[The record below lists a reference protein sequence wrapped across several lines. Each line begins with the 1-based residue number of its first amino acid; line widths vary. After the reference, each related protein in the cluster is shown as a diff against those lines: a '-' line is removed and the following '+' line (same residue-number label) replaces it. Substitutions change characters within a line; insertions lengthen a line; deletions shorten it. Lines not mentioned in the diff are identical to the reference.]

1 MAVGET
7 LLACKLPEVLRRF
20 RARAPE
26 ARLHLQSLNCYVIR
40 DALLNGAADVGVF
53 YSQGPDASLA
63 QESLGDFPLA
73 LVAAP
78 QSADMDFTRPDQKLP
93 TSLIINEPQCMFRLF
108 FENTLRRRNISL
120 NGTIELLSIESIK
133 SCVAADLGISY
144 LPRFCVERELRE
156 GLLRELP
163 FVEPAHTLHAVCAR
177 HVNKAQ
183 SPALRLFTTLA
194 EECIGGVLPGGAG
207 PDSRLAD
214 RMQKT
219 PPQDLTA
226 ASR

>member
-1 MAVGET
+1 M
-7 LLACKLPEVLRRF
+7 
-20 RARAPE
+20 
-26 ARLHLQSLNCYVIR
+26 
-40 DALLNGAADVGVF
+40 
-53 YSQGPDASLA
+53 
-63 QESLGDFPLA
+63 
-73 LVAAP
+73 
-78 QSADMDFTRPDQKLP
+78 
-93 TSLIINEPQCMFRLF
+93 
-108 FENTLRRRNISL
+108 
-120 NGTIELLSIESIK
+120 
-133 SCVAADLGISY
+133 AADLGISY

-177 HVNKAQ
+177 HVNKAR

-219 PPQDLTA
+219 PPQALTA